1 MKFINLKQFRKDKNL
16 SQKELVALTG
26 LPQSTVS
33 YLENG
38 YQEVRENQLLVLKR
52 VFPDDEVSQYI
63 YESDSYPSLST

>member
-38 YQEVRENQLLVLKR
+38 YQEVRENQLLVLK
-52 VFPDDEVSQYI
+52 
-63 YESDSYPSLST
+63 